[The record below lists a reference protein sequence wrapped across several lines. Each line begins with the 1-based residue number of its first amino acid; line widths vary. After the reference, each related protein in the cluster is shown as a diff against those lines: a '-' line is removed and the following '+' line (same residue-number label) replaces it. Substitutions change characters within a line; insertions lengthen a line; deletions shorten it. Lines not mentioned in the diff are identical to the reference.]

1 MIGGITLFRVGF
13 VDDDSEAYKDYK
25 KRLYRKEIELHYLEN
40 WNQLSDIVDWLLSN
54 SIECLIVDHKLT
66 AKYAFHGTKVVA
78 YINNQ
83 LPDLPCLILTNY
95 PEDSKDDNLVVKNLI
110 LDRNIMSR
118 DDISEICD
126 IIKQA
131 VNVFR
136 NRLEIHLS
144 DYADLLNKRNSNNI
158 TLEEEENF
166 LHLYKILRSYGE
178 VDDISSELLK
188 TDVNRRV
195 DSLLEKIDR
204 FIDINRE

>member
-1 MIGGITLFRVGF
+1 MFKVGF
-13 VDDDSEAYKDYK
+13 VDDDSEAYKDYR
-25 KRLYRKEIELHYLEN
+25 KRLRRKDIDLHYLDN
-40 WNQLSDIVDWLLSN
+40 WRELNDIVEWILLN

-78 YINNQ
+78 YINSK

-95 PEDSKDDNLVVKNLI
+95 PEDSKDENLVVKNLI
-110 LDRNIMSR
+110 LDRNIMSS

-131 VNVFR
+131 VFVFR

-144 DYADLLNKRNSNNI
+144 EYETLFRKRESDIINSED
-158 TLEEEENF
+158 EETF
-166 LHLYKILRSYGE
+166 LHLYKILKSYGE
-178 VDDISSELLK
+178 VDDISTELLK
-188 TDVNRRV
+188 TEVHKKV
-195 DSLLEKIDR
+195 DNLMAKLDR

>member
-1 MIGGITLFRVGF
+1 MFKVGF

-25 KRLYRKEIELHYLEN
+25 KRLYRKEIDLHYLEN
-40 WNQLSDIVDWLLSN
+40 WTQLSDIVDWIIMN

-78 YINNQ
+78 YLNNQ

-95 PEDSKDDNLVVKNLI
+95 PEDSKDENLVVKNLI
-110 LDRNIMSR
+110 LDRNIMSN

-126 IIKQA
+126 TIKQA
-131 VNVFR
+131 VYVFR

-144 DYADLLNKRNSNNI
+144 DYEELLNKKSSNNI
-158 TLEEEENF
+158 TLEDEEKF
-166 LHLYKILRSYGE
+166 LHLYKLLKSYGE

-188 TDVNRRV
+188 TDVNKKV
-195 DSLLEKIDR
+195 DSLLEKIDL

>member
-1 MIGGITLFRVGF
+1 MFKVGF

-25 KRLYRKEIELHYLEN
+25 KRLRRKDIELHYLEN
-40 WNQLSDIVDWLLSN
+40 GNQLSDIVNWILLN

-78 YINNQ
+78 YVNNH

-95 PEDSKDDNLVVKNLI
+95 PEDSRGDNLVVKNLI

-131 VNVFR
+131 VFVFR
-136 NRLEIHLS
+136 NRLEMHLL
-144 DYADLLNKRNSNNI
+144 DYKELLKKRNSKSI

-166 LHLYKILRSYGE
+166 LHLYKVLRSYGE

-188 TDVNRRV
+188 TDVNQRV
-195 DSLLEKIDR
+195 DSLLEKIDL